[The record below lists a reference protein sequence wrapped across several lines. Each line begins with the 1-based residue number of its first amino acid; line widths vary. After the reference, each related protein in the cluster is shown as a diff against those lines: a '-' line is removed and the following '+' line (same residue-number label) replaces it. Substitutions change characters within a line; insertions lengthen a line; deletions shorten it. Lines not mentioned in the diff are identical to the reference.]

1 MKFAK
6 PMILPSIPTPVFM
19 FLVFLMRTS
28 KLCFF
33 FLCVVFKQN
42 KKYYLSIES
51 KSSSFNSSIE
61 KGLEGGG
68 GTSLI
73 SSSFSLVISV

>member
-1 MKFAK
+1 MFIIVYSLLSKMKFAK

-33 FLCVVFKQN
+33 FFVSFLNKTKNIIYQSKANHLHSIHPLKRDWKEGVV
-42 KKYYLSIES
+42 LP
-51 KSSSFNSSIE
+51 
-61 KGLEGGG
+61 
-68 GTSLI
+68 
-73 SSSFSLVISV
+73 